1 MKYICFCVSINYEFL
16 YSVHI
21 VFPLIPPIFVSF
33 SEVHKTWHQSTQI
46 LCLDDA
52 KYISCFLPLFPFFL
66 CTEW

>member
-33 SEVHKTWHQSTQI
+33 SEVHKT
-46 LCLDDA
+46 
-52 KYISCFLPLFPFFL
+52 
-66 CTEW
+66 